1 MTASLAKFRLKA
13 QDISREMSLEDS
25 MSTEKGRD
33 EILTEG
39 IQCNSRFD

>member
-1 MTASLAKFRLKA
+1 MTVSLAKTKLKA
-13 QDISREMSLEDS
+13 QDISRKMSLEDS

-39 IQCNSRFD
+39 NQRQ

>member
-1 MTASLAKFRLKA
+1 MTVSLAKIRLKA

-39 IQCNSRFD
+39 NQCQ